1 MGRLFIGFIKS
12 NTEISIRGEAR
23 MRHAKDLFGLKGRV
37 AIVTGGRGLYGAS
50 ISQGLCEMGAIVVI
64 ASRNGVKCEEFAQE
78 LRSQGYL
85 AYGMSLDLED
95 DESIQNLVKEVVARF
110 GRIDILVNNAVDRR
124 NMSPLSTATRQKL
137 QDSVSTN
144 LNGQILLAQAVIP
157 YMIEQEKGSII
168 NISSMRG
175 LDCPHFPIYPESMGD
190 QPVNYTTEKWAMV
203 GLTKYM
209 AGRYGQHRIRV
220 NCIAPGG
227 FNPGLLEEED
237 KKPFVDAYIENC
249 PLRCFANEDD
259 IKGPVIFLASDA
271 ANYVTG
277 ATLVMDG
284 GWTIW

>member
-1 MGRLFIGFIKS
+1 MTTKELF
-12 NTEISIRGEAR
+12 
-23 MRHAKDLFGLKGRV
+23 DLTGQV

-50 ISQGLCEMGAIVVI
+50 ISEGLCEAGATVII
-64 ASRNGVKCEEFAQE
+64 ASRNGAKCEEYAE
-78 LRSQGYL
+78 TLRAKGYS
-85 AYGMSLDLED
+85 AAGMSLDLSD
-95 DESIQNLVKEVVARF
+95 DDSIKKLAADVYEKY

-124 NMSPLSTATRQKL
+124 NMTSLNDATRQKL
-137 QDSVSTN
+137 QDSASTN
-144 LNGQILLAQAVIP
+144 LNGQILLSQAVIE
-157 YMIEQEKGSII
+157 YMIKQDFGSIV

-175 LDCPHFPIYPESMGD
+175 LDCPHFPFYPEGWGD

-209 AGRYGQHRIRV
+209 AGRYGKHHIRV

-227 FNPGLLEEED
+227 FNPGLSDDPL
-237 KKPFVDAYIENC
+237 KKDFVKNYIDNC
-249 PLRCFANEDD
+249 PLGCWANEDD
-259 IKGPVIFLASDA
+259 IKGPVVFLASKA

>member
-1 MGRLFIGFIKS
+1 MTTKELF
-12 NTEISIRGEAR
+12 
-23 MRHAKDLFGLKGRV
+23 DLNGQV

-50 ISQGLCEMGAIVVI
+50 ISEGLCEAGATVII
-64 ASRNGVKCEEFAQE
+64 ASRNGAACDEYAQT
-78 LRSQGYL
+78 LRDKGYN
-85 AYGMSLDLED
+85 AYGMSLDLSD
-95 DESIQNLVKEVVARF
+95 DASIKQLAADVVAKF
-110 GRIDILVNNAVDRR
+110 GKIDILINNAVDRR
-124 NMSPLSTATRQKL
+124 NMTSLNDATRQKL

-144 LNGQILLAQAVIP
+144 LNGQILLSQAVIE
-157 YMIEQEKGSII
+157 YMIKQDSGSIV

-175 LDCPHFPIYPESMGD
+175 LDCPHFPLYPEGWGD

-209 AGRYGQHRIRV
+209 AGRYGKHHIRV

-227 FNPGLLEEED
+227 FNPGLSD
-237 KKPFVDAYIENC
+237 DPIKKDFVKNYIDNC
-249 PLRCFANEDD
+249 PLGCWANEDD
-259 IKGPVIFLASDA
+259 IKGPVVFLASKA

>member
-1 MGRLFIGFIKS
+1 MTTKELF
-12 NTEISIRGEAR
+12 
-23 MRHAKDLFGLKGRV
+23 DLNGQV

-50 ISQGLCEMGAIVVI
+50 ISEGLCEAGATVII
-64 ASRNGVKCEEFAQE
+64 ASRNGAACDEYAQT
-78 LRSQGYL
+78 LRDKGYN
-85 AYGMSLDLED
+85 AYGMSLDLSD
-95 DESIQNLVKEVVARF
+95 DASIKQLAADVVAKF
-110 GRIDILVNNAVDRR
+110 GKIDILINNAVDRR
-124 NMSPLSTATRQKL
+124 NMTSLNDATRQKL

-144 LNGQILLAQAVIP
+144 LNGQILLSQAVIE
-157 YMIEQEKGSII
+157 YMVKQESGSIV

-175 LDCPHFPIYPESMGD
+175 LDCPHFPLYPEGWGD

-209 AGRYGQHRIRV
+209 AGRYGKNHIRV

-227 FNPGLLEEED
+227 FNPGLSDDPL
-237 KKPFVDAYIENC
+237 KKDFVKNYIDNC
-249 PLRCFANEDD
+249 PLGCWANEDD
-259 IKGPVIFLASDA
+259 IKGPVVFLASKA

>member
-1 MGRLFIGFIKS
+1 MKHTKELFS
-12 NTEISIRGEAR
+12 L
-23 MRHAKDLFGLKGRV
+23 KDKV

-50 ISQGLCEMGAIVVI
+50 IVEGLCEMDATVVI
-64 ASRNGVKCEEFAQE
+64 ASRNGAKCEEYAAK
-78 LRSQGYL
+78 LRSRGLQ
-85 AYGMSLDLED
+85 AFGMSLDLGD
-95 DESIQNLVKEVVARF
+95 DASIKSLAKDVYDRF
-110 GRIDILVNNAVDRR
+110 GKIDILVNNAVDRTH
-124 NMSPLSTATRQKL
+124 MTPLSTATRQKL

-144 LNGQILLAQAVIP
+144 LNGQILLSQAVLE
-157 YMIEQEKGSII
+157 YMIPAQSGSII

-175 LDCPHFPIYPESMGD
+175 VDCPHFPFYPESWGD

-209 AGRYGQHRIRV
+209 AGRYGRHHIRV

-227 FNPGLLEEED
+227 FSPGLAD
-237 KKPFVDAYIENC
+237 DPKKSAFQKTYIDNC
-249 PLRCFANEDD
+249 PLGCWANEDD
-259 IKGPVIFLASDA
+259 IKGPVVFLASEA

>member
-1 MGRLFIGFIKS
+1 
-12 NTEISIRGEAR
+12 
-23 MRHAKDLFGLKGRV
+23 MRNAMDLFRLDGRV

-50 ISQGLCEMGAIVVI
+50 ISAGLCEMGATVVI
-64 ASRNGVKCEEFAQE
+64 ASRNGEKCEELAQE
-78 LRSQGYL
+78 LRQAGHN
-85 AYGMSLDLED
+85 AVGMSLDLSD
-95 DESIQNLVKEVVARF
+95 DASIKALAKQVYDRF

-124 NMSPLSTATRQKL
+124 NMTPLSTATRQKL
-137 QDSVSTN
+137 QDSASVN
-144 LNGQILLAQAVIP
+144 LNGQILLSQAVLE
-157 YMIEQEKGSII
+157 YMIPAEQGSII

-175 LDCPHFPIYPESMGD
+175 LDCPHFPLYPEGFGD

-209 AGRYGQHRIRV
+209 AGRYGKHHIRV

-227 FNPGLLEEED
+227 FNPGLSD
-237 KKPFVDAYIENC
+237 DPKKKQFVQNYIENC
-249 PLRCFANEDD
+249 PLGCWANEDD
-259 IKGPVIFLASDA
+259 IKGPVAFLASDA